1 MNPIFSIGIESLWDE
16 VSHMPTGGVWWMNTD
31 RHEDA
36 VSLLNQTLSAQAD
49 GAKVAVVNMGEN
61 PNNLIELKDN
71 SGPKDISLFTMQDS
85 PDSLYFM
92 RRDLLCTLE
101 PTHYL
106 IILVCSH
113 NAWKN
118 IPTEKLL
125 DWVKKSQKWAEYYH
139 CTLLVLSPGNNADAQ
154 TSLLLGAYRSLSGL
168 ASLRYQGDSQLLGND
183 SNLLIV
189 FYVQI
194 MPDDLVMQLHRF

>member
-31 RHEDA
+31 RQEDA
-36 VSLLNQTLSAQAD
+36 ISLLNQTLSAQAE
-49 GAKVAVVNMGEN
+49 GAKVAVVSMGEN
-61 PNNLIELKDN
+61 PNNLIKLKGN
-71 SGPKDISLFTMQDS
+71 SGPRSISLFAMQDS

-101 PTHYL
+101 PNNYF

-118 IPTEKLL
+118 IPTDKLL
-125 DWVKKSQKWAEYYH
+125 DWVKKS
-139 CTLLVLSPGNNADAQ
+139 
-154 TSLLLGAYRSLSGL
+154 
-168 ASLRYQGDSQLLGND
+168 
-183 SNLLIV
+183 
-189 FYVQI
+189 
-194 MPDDLVMQLHRF
+194 